1 MTDTNPAIH
10 RPIRSF
16 IRREGRLT
24 GAQERAIHELLPQFA
39 LDGTGNQLDL
49 PAVFGRSA
57 PVTLEIGFGNGESL
71 LAMAEA
77 APEQDFIGIEVH
89 RPGVG
94 HLLLGIE
101 QRGLTNLRLVN
112 DDAVPFL
119 RDRIPAHSLNRLL
132 LFFPDPWHKTR
143 HHKRRI
149 VQLEFAELVAERLSP
164 HGLWHLATDWAP
176 YAEHMRAV
184 LDAQPAFI
192 ARHQGTGENQRPPE
206 RPQTKFERRGIR
218 LAHAVFDL
226 QYQRVDS
233 TAQPANLS
241 D

>member
-1 MTDTNPAIH
+1 MNGTNPPPH

-24 GAQERAIHELLPQFA
+24 VAQQRALDELLPRFA
-39 LDGTGNQLDL
+39 LTGTGAALDF
-49 PAVFGRSA
+49 PAVFGRVA

-71 LAMAEA
+71 LEMAAA
-77 APEQDFIGIEVH
+77 APEQDFIGVEVH

-101 QRGLTNLRLVN
+101 QRQLTNLRVVSE
-112 DDAVPFL
+112 DAVPFL
-119 RDRIPAHSLNRLL
+119 RERVPPQSLSRLL

-149 VQLEFAELVAERLSP
+149 VQTGFADLVAERLKP
-164 HGLWHLATDWAP
+164 QGLWHLATDWAP
-176 YAEHMRAV
+176 YAEHMRGV
-184 LDAQPAFI
+184 LDAHPAFT
-192 ARHQGTGENQRPPE
+192 ALHQGSGENQRPAE
-206 RPQTKFERRGIR
+206 RPETKFERRGIR

-226 QYQRVDS
+226 RYQRTQMNPES
-233 TAQPANLS
+233 A
-241 D
+241 

>member
-1 MTDTNPAIH
+1 MSEPHTPFI

-24 GAQERAIHELLPQFA
+24 VAQQRAIDDLLPAFA
-39 LDGTGNQLDL
+39 LAGTGAALDYT
-49 PAVFGRSA
+49 AVFGRRA

-71 LAMAEA
+71 LDMAQA

-101 QRGLTNLRLVN
+101 QRGLTNLRVVN

-119 RDRIPAHSLNRLL
+119 RERIPPASLARLL
-132 LFFPDPWHKTR
+132 LYFPDPWHKTR

-149 VQLEFAELVAERLSP
+149 VQPEFAALVAERLQP
-164 HGLWHLATDWAP
+164 GGIWHLATDWAP

-184 LDAQPAFI
+184 LDSCPAF
-192 ARHQGTGENQRPPE
+192 ATRHTGSGENQRPPE
-206 RPQTKFERRGIR
+206 RPETKFERRGIR

-226 QYQRVDS
+226 RYQRQVDDRH
-233 TAQPANLS
+233 PAK
-241 D
+241 